1 MDSPGVRR
9 RAGRGRLNAD
19 TTTNVSREIRGS
31 WLATGEDCPRALG
44 QLTGPA
50 RRDPGAEEGKG
61 RRAGRRCLAQ
71 RHRYRGLMADFIRHL
86 IAARPAA
93 GFRRPCPTA
102 PVGLLREDRG
112 AAERLRI
119 SGNLRSAGGGLRGVR
134 RLPGAAWP
142 EGAERAGDF
151 VENELVVIRD
161 ATLSEVRDQ
170 QASEVFLA
178 ALGALVRSGQV
189 RVDGY
194 YPGYVISKGLD
205 HKPVVGREV
214 GKMASVEIA
223 TKIAIAAVQDLLAR
237 QRRPPLAV
245 TEKTLI
251 MQLAGDGKLLDKDDR
266 PIDPKAGGDRT
277 WSAKV
282 AGETRHVF
290 RISAHEL
297 VGATRRILRNSRR
310 SPTSPRTEPVR
321 EWSPPCPR
329 RKGPRL

>member
-1 MDSPGVRR
+1 
-9 RAGRGRLNAD
+9 
-19 TTTNVSREIRGS
+19 
-31 WLATGEDCPRALG
+31 
-44 QLTGPA
+44 
-50 RRDPGAEEGKG
+50 
-61 RRAGRRCLAQ
+61 
-71 RHRYRGLMADFIRHL
+71 MADFIRHL
-86 IAARPAA
+86 IAHGRPHAFADRVQQHQLDYYEKIA
-93 GFRRPCPTA
+93 GQPN
-102 PVGLLREDRG
+102 DI
-112 AAERLRI
+112 RI
-119 SGNLRSAGGGLRGVR
+119 SGNLRRWGRLSRNSPATSAPRGR
-134 RLPGAAWP
+134 AGRS
-142 EGAERAGDF
+142 AGDF

-178 ALGALVRSGQV
+178 ALGAPVRSGQA

-282 AGETRHVF
+282 AGETDMSSGSAPMSWSGAHGGFSRTADEARQVHGLSQCANGARDAPDGKVLVCNVPSGCPWRSEGAF
-290 RISAHEL
+290 RRRPACRKVAAAGGPRARRATEGQPHLRPWSPRL
-297 VGATRRILRNSRR
+297 RSDTRRLGCPSLR
-310 SPTSPRTEPVR
+310 
-321 EWSPPCPR
+321 
-329 RKGPRL
+329 